1 MAREITDN
9 IDALIDVFPA
19 TIAVSLREADRFE
32 DLLEVVLDLGR
43 LPEARFT
50 DREYTLVPDE
60 VTQEELDYVVSR
72 IGSFGDDNRAGIER
86 TLHRISAIRNRK
98 GRAVGLTCRVGRAV
112 YGTIDIIH
120 DIVKSGQS
128 ILLLGRPGV
137 GKTTMLREVA
147 RVLAEHKRVVIVD
160 TSNEIGGDG
169 DIPHPAIGRARR
181 MQVVT
186 PSAQHA
192 VMIEAVENHMP
203 EVIVIDE
210 IGTEL
215 EAAAT
220 RTIAER
226 GVQLVG
232 TAHGNTLENLMMNP
246 TLCDLVGGIQTV
258 TLSDEEARRRGTQK
272 SVLERKAPPTF
283 DVVVEIQNW
292 NQVAVRPDVAMDVDA
307 ILRGRAMSV
316 EIRYRDPSGKVV
328 VQKGKK
334 RADTDKSRGK
344 ALAKKRVRANSAIFR
359 TLRVYPY
366 GASQS
371 RLRRAGRNLDLP
383 VIIVDNLGEAD
394 MLFTLRSY
402 YRKRPAIISDA
413 ERRGVPVYVLRS
425 NTVQSMETYLVDI
438 FGLDVEMD
446 PVAHAMKEAQ
456 EAIEKI
462 LSGERGSVEL
472 SAQNA
477 YVRRQQHELA
487 RAADLIS
494 RSKGKEP
501 RRRVRIYENKGL

>member
-1 MAREITDN
+1 
-9 IDALIDVFPA
+9 
-19 TIAVSLREADRFE
+19 
-32 DLLEVVLDLGR
+32 
-43 LPEARFT
+43 
-50 DREYTLVPDE
+50 
-60 VTQEELDYVVSR
+60 
-72 IGSFGDDNRAGIER
+72 
-86 TLHRISAIRNRK
+86 
-98 GRAVGLTCRVGRAV
+98 
-112 YGTIDIIH
+112 
-120 DIVKSGQS
+120 
-128 ILLLGRPGV
+128 
-137 GKTTMLREVA
+137 
-147 RVLAEHKRVVIVD
+147 
-160 TSNEIGGDG
+160 
-169 DIPHPAIGRARR
+169 
-181 MQVVT
+181 
-186 PSAQHA
+186 
-192 VMIEAVENHMP
+192 MIEAIENHMP

-215 EAAAT
+215 EAAAA

-232 TAHGNTLENLMMNP
+232 TAHGNTLDNLMMNP

-292 NQVAVRPDVAMDVDA
+292 NQVAARLDVAMDVDA
-307 ILRGRAMSV
+307 ILRGRAMSA
-316 EIRYRDPSGKVV
+316 EIRYRDSSGKVI
-328 VQKGKK
+328 VQKEKK
-334 RADTDKSRGK
+334 RADTDESRGK
-344 ALAKKRVRANSAIFR
+344 ALAKKRVPANSDIFR

-371 RLRRAGRNLDLP
+371 GLRRAGRNLNLP

-402 YRKRPAIISDA
+402 YQKRPTVISDA

-425 NTVQSMETYLVDI
+425 NTVQSMETYLADI

-446 PVAHAMKEAQ
+446 PVTHAMKEAQ

-487 RAADLIS
+487 RAADLVS

-501 RRRVRIYENKGL
+501 RRCVRIYENKGL